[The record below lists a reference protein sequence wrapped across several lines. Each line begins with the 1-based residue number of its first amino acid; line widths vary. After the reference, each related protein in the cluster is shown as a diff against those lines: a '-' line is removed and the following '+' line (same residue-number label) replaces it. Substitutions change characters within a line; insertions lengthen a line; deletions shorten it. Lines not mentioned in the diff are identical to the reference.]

1 MYDDLCKAIV
11 IAYPAIQ
18 WFAFQKA
25 VSLAEEIAQVVKR
38 YNDDKTSNEVK
49 EALIKIG
56 KDASS
61 FLRKYKQDRVPGAAD
76 ELQTCLTAI
85 EMEN

>member
-1 MYDDLCKAIV
+1 MYDDLCKAITT
-11 IAYPAIQ
+11 AYPAVQ

-25 VSLAEEIAQVVKR
+25 VSLSEEIAQVVRR
-38 YNDDKTSNEVK
+38 YNDDKASDEAK
-49 EALIKIG
+49 RALIKVS